1 MGARLVIAVVLLI
14 GAVIVALVIERRR
27 RPAVPSQGRDV
38 VPHQLDRNDFPRPD
52 APWLVVLWSSS
63 ACESCAGLVDKLR
76 PLESPEV
83 AVVEIEYQSN
93 KALHARYQIEAAP
106 ITQVVDAQGVTEVSF
121 TGSFEASE
129 LWSVV
134 AALRDAPRASD
145 S

>member
-1 MGARLVIAVVLLI
+1 MAARLLIAAVLLVV
-14 GAVIVALVIERRR
+14 AVIVAMVIERRR
-27 RPAVPSQGRDV
+27 RPSVPSQGRDG

-63 ACESCAGLVDKLR
+63 ACESCAGLFDKLR
-76 PLESPEV
+76 PLESPDV
-83 AVVEIEYQSN
+83 AVVEVEYQTN
-93 KALHARYQIEAAP
+93 KALHERYKIEAAP

-121 TGSFEASE
+121 TGTFEATE

-134 AALRDAPRASD
+134 AALRNANATD